1 MFHAKDNKQGYIFD
15 PFEYLGPKRLSE
27 LKNSWAEI
35 FRSEILPEL
44 PVESLRKYYHDKNGR
59 PSKEM
64 YSMLGLLILQQMH
77 DLTDEKVVGDFMF
90 DTRWRYALHVP
101 GDSDREAYVSLKSLH
116 PAYYVQYKHNLL
128 SALSVLDVT

>member
-64 YSMLGLLILQQMH
+64 YSMLGLMTLQQMH
-77 DLTDEKVVGDFMF
+77 DLTDEKAVGDFIF
-90 DTRWRYALHVP
+90 DIMPNIDRVYEPATRLNPPLVP
-101 GDSDREAYVSLKSLH
+101 LGTEPEEPRVVSI
-116 PAYYVQYKHNLL
+116 VMGCC
-128 SALSVLDVT
+128 T

>member
-44 PVESLRKYYHDKNGR
+44 PVESLRKYYHEKNGR

-64 YSMLGLLILQQMH
+64 YAMLGLMILQQMKKLIPSETYTITELELRPQCH
-77 DLTDEKVVGDFMF
+77 SSIASLGSNT
-90 DTRWRYALHVP
+90 YA
-101 GDSDREAYVSLKSLH
+101 
-116 PAYYVQYKHNLL
+116 
-128 SALSVLDVT
+128 

>member
-44 PVESLRKYYHDKNGR
+44 PVESLRKYSHY
-59 PSKEM
+59 KEW
-64 YSMLGLLILQQMH
+64 SSEQGNVFDAGL
-77 DLTDEKVVGDFMF
+77 V
-90 DTRWRYALHVP
+90 
-101 GDSDREAYVSLKSLH
+101 DS
-116 PAYYVQYKHNLL
+116 
-128 SALSVLDVT
+128 SANA

>member
-44 PVESLRKYYHDKNGR
+44 PVESLRNITTTR
-59 PSKEM
+59 M
-64 YSMLGLLILQQMH
+64 
-77 DLTDEKVVGDFMF
+77 VV
-90 DTRWRYALHVP
+90 RARKCIRCWAC
-101 GDSDREAYVSLKSLH
+101 
-116 PAYYVQYKHNLL
+116 
-128 SALSVLDVT
+128 

>member
-44 PVESLRKYYHDKNGR
+44 PVESLRKYYTTTR
-59 PSKEM
+59 
-64 YSMLGLLILQQMH
+64 
-77 DLTDEKVVGDFMF
+77 TVVRARKCM
-90 DTRWRYALHVP
+90 RCWAC
-101 GDSDREAYVSLKSLH
+101 
-116 PAYYVQYKHNLL
+116 
-128 SALSVLDVT
+128 

>member
-44 PVESLRKYYHDKNGR
+44 PVESLRKYYHEKNGR

-64 YSMLGLLILQQMH
+64 YSMLGLMILQQMH
-77 DLTDEKVVGDFMF
+77 DLTDEKAVGDFIF
-90 DTRWRYALHVP
+90 DIMPNIDRVYEPATRLNPPLVP
-101 GDSDREAYVSLKSLH
+101 LGTEPEEPRVVSI
-116 PAYYVQYKHNLL
+116 VMGCC
-128 SALSVLDVT
+128 T